1 MDDYRPG
8 RGIPSCVLGAR
19 IVDQSTTQSLE
30 HTITLNG
37 AKPANTYFNLFIAP
51 GMRSLKKYY

>member
-8 RGIPSCVLGAR
+8 RGIPSCELVAW
-19 IVDQSTTQSLE
+19 IVDQSTTQPLQ

-51 GMRSLKKYY
+51 GMWCYKKYS